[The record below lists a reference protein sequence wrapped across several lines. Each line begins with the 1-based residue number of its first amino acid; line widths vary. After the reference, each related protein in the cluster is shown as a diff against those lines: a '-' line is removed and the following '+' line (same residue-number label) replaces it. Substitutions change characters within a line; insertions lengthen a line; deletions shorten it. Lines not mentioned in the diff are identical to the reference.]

1 MSVFPQVLLH
11 VDAWQASLGQTV
23 TCIPVKITAKMEA
36 TALSVLE
43 TSQPAAA
50 PLISWVTSASTV
62 SVPTSKPMSKN
73 KNVQTLLL
81 AHVKCV
87 CVWAGT
93 CEGHCLN
100 KGTCLQSENGG
111 KLCRCLPQFTGSK
124 CEIDKCH
131 YCRDGECIPRNGFTS
146 TGEFTCR

>member
-1 MSVFPQVLLH
+1 
-11 VDAWQASLGQTV
+11 
-23 TCIPVKITAKMEA
+23 MEA

-62 SVPTSKPMSKN
+62 SVPNSKPMSKN

-87 CVWAGT
+87 CV
-93 CEGHCLN
+93 
-100 KGTCLQSENGG
+100 
-111 KLCRCLPQFTGSK
+111 
-124 CEIDKCH
+124 
-131 YCRDGECIPRNGFTS
+131 
-146 TGEFTCR
+146 